1 MARGGSRSGAGRP
14 KGAHN
19 KASDERQAK
28 IAAAGE
34 TPLDVMIEA
43 MRAHRDAGDLD
54 KAADRAKDAAPY
66 VHPRLTAVEA
76 TGKDGKDLI
85 PEGTTNRSL
94 AMAVLPLLRGSTVEA
109 AEEPAAEQVAETA
122 H

>member
-85 PEGTTNRSL
+85 PPETDPRRL
-94 AMAVLPLLRGSTVEA
+94 ALALHAIVAGA
-109 AEEPAAEQVAETA
+109 AKGEEPKE
-122 H
+122 